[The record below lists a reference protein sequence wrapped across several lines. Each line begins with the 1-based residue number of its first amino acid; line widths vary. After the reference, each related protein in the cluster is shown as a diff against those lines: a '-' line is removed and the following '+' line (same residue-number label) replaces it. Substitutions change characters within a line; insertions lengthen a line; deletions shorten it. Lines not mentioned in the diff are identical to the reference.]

1 MRKMNKIK
9 EMDPSERKPTES
21 DEKSKMLASN
31 QTNEALTKID
41 GIQISKED
49 RMSLEN
55 GKRLT
60 CTIISLV
67 INF

>member
-1 MRKMNKIK
+1 MNKV
-9 EMDPSERKPTES
+9 
-21 DEKSKMLASN
+21 LAM
-31 QTNEALTKID
+31 ID

-55 GKRLT
+55 GKSLT

-67 INF
+67 IKKSENINKEILEENKILMIQPAIVKLL